1 MLPVVWLEGADADLA
16 AITAYI
22 SERNPQAADRLWSR
36 IRASVVGLSQFPYMG
51 VIPRYK
57 SLRIQGLRILVIES
71 HLAFYRINE
80 SEKEVVI
87 IRILHGSQD
96 YVNMI

>member
-36 IRASVVGLSQFPYMG
+36 IRASVVGLSQFPYMYR
-51 VIPRYK
+51 VSDRVP
-57 SLRIQGLRILVIES
+57 GLREMVVQSNDIVLYRVTES
-71 HLAFYRINE
+71 RVEIVKVASARQHFPHTR
-80 SEKEVVI
+80 
-87 IRILHGSQD
+87 R
-96 YVNMI
+96 